1 MRSIPLMAATTVIV
15 ALATACGDGG
25 TDAGTPPVAN
35 FTWTCADLVCTFDDT
50 STPEAEIS
58 AWSWT
63 FGDVIDNTSEAQNP
77 VHTFSAAGT
86 YSVTLTVTDAD
97 GDTDPQTNQVTVQ
110 GTTGAPTADF
120 TFNCASLTCTF
131 TDASTDVAPGTIA
144 SWTWDFD
151 DGTSAPEQHPVHA
164 YTATEP
170 LTFNVKLTVTD
181 NEGNVAEVIKPVP
194 VAPPAGL
201 ECDNGA
207 GTLVSC
213 TLDIEQR
220 SRIEVTLTSSDCTA
234 QGNRLDI
241 TQPIQQNIF
250 GNGCRVP
257 PGTVFRVNFGT
268 PFDAGTQLQA
278 QMTSGSQDP
287 NRIAPQLRV
296 TGDFPTWTLEF
307 DDGENPT
314 GPGEPDFNDIVLTVQ
329 ATVVP

>member
-1 MRSIPLMAATTVIV
+1 MAATSVIV
-15 ALATACGDGG
+15 ALAYGCGDDGPS
-25 TDAGTPPVAN
+25 DVGTPPVAG
-35 FTWTCADLVCTFDDT
+35 FTQTCADLVCTFDDT
-50 STPEAEIS
+50 STPEADIT
-58 AWSWT
+58 AWSWN
-63 FGDVIDNTSEAQNP
+63 FGDNTSPENTSDVRDP
-77 VHTFSAAGT
+77 VHTFTQAGE
-86 YSVTLTVTDAD
+86 YSVTLTVTHRNGLTDA
-97 GDTDPQTNQVTVQ
+97 QTNAVIVTQ

-120 TFNCASLTCTF
+120 TFTCASLTCQF

-144 SWTWDFD
+144 SWSWDFD
-151 DGTSAPEQHPVHA
+151 DGSAPMTERSPTHTYV
-164 YTATEP
+164 ATEP
-170 LTFNVKLTVTD
+170 NTFNVKLTVTD
-181 NEGNVAEVIKPVP
+181 NEGNIAEVTKPVP

-220 SRIEVTLTSSDCTA
+220 STVEVTMTSNNCTA
-234 QGNRLDI
+234 QGNRLEI
-241 TQPIQQNIF
+241 IQPIQQVIF
-250 GNGCRVP
+250 NNGCRVA

-314 GPGEPDFNDIVLTVQ
+314 GPGEPDFNDIVLRVQ